1 MRAVQPTVLG
11 RHDMR
16 RGYRNHLVTQLVRPL
31 GEADL
36 LGTGDRSIPRLAGR
50 LETQH
55 VRHRKYQFHL
65 FYSCGLSLYVV
76 RVFRQELSIAQS
88 RAKKSDPDFVDRIG
102 DAPQIPADR
111 KSTRSELQSL
121 MRISYAVFCLKKKNE
136 NPNTELD
143 YNQS

>member
-50 LETQH
+50 LGTQH

-102 DAPQIPADR
+102 DAPQIPAGDAAR
-111 KSTRSELQSL
+111 SEEHTSELQSL
-121 MRISYAVFCLKKKNE
+121 MRISYAVFCLKKKINKHK
-136 NPNTELD
+136 
-143 YNQS
+143 YIG